1 MAETKKKRTTK
12 SKSKNT
18 GTSAKKTTSGS
29 GSAKKSKRSTAAKK
43 TQGKAAKQKDI
54 SLPQRRPSRRSN
66 DGYSPAAEAGILILF
81 AVCVLLFLANFGIIG
96 AVGNAVA
103 ALLFGIFGSTAYIF
117 PFALFFTVVLLVAN
131 HSNSESVIK
140 AVMIWLSFL
149 IAAMFFAMAWCGDF
163 ETRKQS
169 FGGDP
174 YYRYGLEYRRGGGL
188 IPGHIYSFMSE
199 ALGQFGTII
208 IMITVLIICI
218 GVLTGRSILKLIRES
233 SREAAESIVDNIE
246 IRQEEARRS
255 RRRRRR
261 DEGVYYGRPQPT
273 GNAISRLK
281 LEPERYDS
289 DEMKE
294 LTAGEASG
302 LDKMEQRLEQRIMND
317 PGMMAMQPGPAPEPY
332 ADPVPEPEPAPE
344 PYAYTEPEPEPY
356 QEPAYTEPEPEPD
369 PWPFPA
375 PPHTGHWPWPY
386 PAAHMESEP
395 EPEPYQEPASYNEP
409 ESESYQEPAA
419 YNEPEPEAYQEPASY
434 NEPEP
439 EAYQELSAYND
450 PEPEAYQEPSTY
462 NEPEPEAYQEPAAYN
477 DPEPEAYQG
486 PAAYNEPE
494 PEAYQEPVSY
504 DEPEPESYTGPEH
517 VRKTEQVHERHSEA
531 ASSVRNPVKRKVAS
545 SAIPDGVVIQ
555 DEEVLDYVLPP
566 VNLLKMGPRITSS
579 AKKEQMEISKKL
591 KDTLASFGVNVTMTD
606 VSQGPTVTRY
616 EMLPEPGV
624 KVSKIVSLT
633 DDIKLALAAESI
645 RIEAPIPGKSAIG
658 IEVPNAEN
666 TPVMLRDL
674 IESEEFKSA
683 KSKIS
688 FAVGKDIGGKPV
700 IFDIAKMPHVL
711 IAGATGAGKSVCIN
725 TIIMS
730 ILYKASPKDVKLMMI
745 DPKIVELSIYNGIP
759 HLMTPVVT
767 DPQKAAGALNWSVVE
782 MDRRYGEFAEHAVRD
797 LKGYNAWAAREG
809 LPPLPQIVIIV
820 DELADLMMTAKS
832 DVETA
837 IVRLAQKA
845 RAAGMHLIIATQRP
859 SVDVITGLIKANM
872 PSRVAFTVTSGTDSR
887 TILDM
892 VGAEKLLGKGDML
905 FYPVGAPKPSRVQ
918 GAFVSDEEVEAV
930 AEYIRAQKKDDDNA
944 QDITEAINA
953 AAATGG
959 GSKGSSRGSS
969 QSSSAAGDDGDEIFM
984 QAAEFAVNLDKETV
998 SIGLLQRKFRLG
1010 FNRAAR
1016 IMDQLSEEGIV
1027 GDEMG
1032 TKGRRIIMTPEQFE
1046 VYKEEHV

>member
-1 MAETKKKRTTK
+1 MAETNKKKTTK
-12 SKSKNT
+12 SNSKKTN
-18 GTSAKKTTSGS
+18 TSAKNKKTNSST
-29 GSAKKSKRSTAAKK
+29 AKKSGKKASSRS
-43 TQGKAAKQKDI
+43 KDI
-54 SLPQRRPSRRSN
+54 SLPERRPRTGGN
-66 DGYSPAAEAGILILF
+66 DGYSPAAEAGILILL

-103 ALLFGIFGSTAYIF
+103 AFLFGLFGSTAYIF

-131 HSNSESVIK
+131 HMSSESVIK
-140 AVMIWLSFL
+140 AVMIWLAYL
-149 IAAMFFAMAWCGDF
+149 IVAMFFEMAWSGDF

-169 FGGDP
+169 FGGDA
-174 YYRYGLEYRRGGGL
+174 YYRYGVEYRRGGGL
-188 IPGHIYSFMSE
+188 IPGHIYAFMSE
-199 ALGQFGTII
+199 ALGQFGTVI

-218 GVLTGRSILKLIRES
+218 GVLTGRSILRLIKES

-246 IRQEEARRS
+246 IRQEEIKRD

-261 DEGVYYGRPQPT
+261 EEGVYYGRPQPV
-273 GNAISRLK
+273 GNEISRLK
-281 LEPERYDS
+281 LEPEEEDS

-294 LTAGEASG
+294 LTASEAED
-302 LDKMEQRLEQRIMND
+302 LDKLEQKLEERIL
-317 PGMMAMQPGPAPEPY
+317 GAKE
-332 ADPVPEPEPAPE
+332 
-344 PYAYTEPEPEPY
+344 YTEPEPQPEPEVMR
-356 QEPAYTEPEPEPD
+356 EPEPEAEPEPEPM
-369 PWPFPA
+369 P
-375 PPHTGHWPWPY
+375 
-386 PAAHMESEP
+386 EP
-395 EPEPYQEPASYNEP
+395 EPEP
-409 ESESYQEPAA
+409 
-419 YNEPEPEAYQEPASY
+419 
-434 NEPEP
+434 
-439 EAYQELSAYND
+439 
-450 PEPEAYQEPSTY
+450 
-462 NEPEPEAYQEPAAYN
+462 
-477 DPEPEAYQG
+477 
-486 PAAYNEPE
+486 
-494 PEAYQEPVSY
+494 
-504 DEPEPESYTGPEH
+504 
-517 VRKTEQVHERHSEA
+517 VREA
-531 ASSVRNPVKRKVAS
+531 APAPVRRAPVKRKVAS
-545 SAIPDGVVIQ
+545 STIPDGMVVN
-555 DEEVLDYVLPP
+555 ENKVSDYVLPP
-566 VNLLKMGPRITSS
+566 VNMLKKGSRSTGS
-579 AKKEQMEISKKL
+579 AKKEQMETAQKL
-591 KDTLASFGVNVTMTD
+591 KDTLKSFGVNVSMTD

-616 EMLPEPGV
+616 EMLPEAGV

-674 IESEEFKSA
+674 IESDEFKNS
-683 KSKIS
+683 KSRIS

-730 ILYKASPKDVKLMMI
+730 ILYKARPDEVKLMMI

-767 DPQKAAGALNWSVVE
+767 DPQKAAGALNWSVIE

-797 LKGYNAWAAREG
+797 LKGYNAWAAKEG
-809 LPPLPQIVIIV
+809 LPPMPQIVIIV

-930 AEYIRAQKKDDDNA
+930 AEFIRAQKKDDDNA
-944 QDITEAINA
+944 GDITEAINA
-953 AAATGG
+953 AAVSGTGS
-959 GSKGSSRGSS
+959 GSKGAS
-969 QSSSAAGDDGDEIFM
+969 QTTAASADDEDEIFM

-1016 IMDQLSEEGIV
+1016 IMDQLSDEGIV
-1027 GDEMG
+1027 GEEMG

-1046 VYKEEHV
+1046 TYKER

>member
-1 MAETKKKRTTK
+1 
-12 SKSKNT
+12 
-18 GTSAKKTTSGS
+18 
-29 GSAKKSKRSTAAKK
+29 
-43 TQGKAAKQKDI
+43 
-54 SLPQRRPSRRSN
+54 
-66 DGYSPAAEAGILILF
+66 
-81 AVCVLLFLANFGIIG
+81 
-96 AVGNAVA
+96 
-103 ALLFGIFGSTAYIF
+103 
-117 PFALFFTVVLLVAN
+117 
-131 HSNSESVIK
+131 
-140 AVMIWLSFL
+140 
-149 IAAMFFAMAWCGDF
+149 
-163 ETRKQS
+163 
-169 FGGDP
+169 
-174 YYRYGLEYRRGGGL
+174 
-188 IPGHIYSFMSE
+188 MSE

-208 IMITVLIICI
+208 IMITILLICI
-218 GVLTGRSILKLIRES
+218 GVLTGRSIIRLIKES

-246 IRQEEARRS
+246 IRQEEVRRE

-261 DEGVYYGRPQPT
+261 DEGIYYGRPQPT

-281 LEPERYDS
+281 LEPEEADS
-289 DEMKE
+289 DEMRE
-294 LTAGEASG
+294 LTATEAEG
-302 LDKMEQRLEQRIMND
+302 LDEMEQKLEQRILGSAGGQT
-317 PGMMAMQPGPAPEPY
+317 PSVKAMDVREPEPY
-332 ADPVPEPEPAPE
+332 KAQESEPFPEPYTEPLSYAGPGPEAYTEPAPE
-344 PYAYTEPEPEPY
+344 PEPEMYTEPEIYTEPEPEMYIEPEPEIYTEPEPEPY
-356 QEPAYTEPEPEPD
+356 TEPEMYTEPEPEPY
-369 PWPFPA
+369 
-375 PPHTGHWPWPY
+375 T
-386 PAAHMESEP
+386 EP
-395 EPEPYQEPASYNEP
+395 EPEPYPLPKPEPVRRSEPASDKKN
-409 ESESYQEPAA
+409 
-419 YNEPEPEAYQEPASY
+419 
-434 NEPEP
+434 
-439 EAYQELSAYND
+439 
-450 PEPEAYQEPSTY
+450 
-462 NEPEPEAYQEPAAYN
+462 
-477 DPEPEAYQG
+477 
-486 PAAYNEPE
+486 
-494 PEAYQEPVSY
+494 
-504 DEPEPESYTGPEH
+504 TG
-517 VRKTEQVHERHSEA
+517 
-531 ASSVRNPVKRKVAS
+531 KRKVAS
-545 SAIPDGVVIQ
+545 STIPDGVVIQ
-555 DEEVLDYVLPP
+555 DDKVDDYVLPP
-566 VNLLKMGPRITSS
+566 VNMLKQGQKSTGNARR
-579 AKKEQMEISKKL
+579 EQMEISKKL

-616 EMLPEPGV
+616 EMLPEAGV

-666 TPVMLRDL
+666 TPVMLREL
-674 IESEEFKSA
+674 IESDEFRSS

-700 IFDIAKMPHVL
+700 VFDIAKMPHVL

-730 ILYKASPKDVKLMMI
+730 ILYKARPDEVKLMMI

-767 DPQKAAGALNWSVVE
+767 DPQKAAGALNWSVIE

-797 LKGYNAWAAREG
+797 LKGYNAWAAKEG
-809 LPPLPQIVIIV
+809 LPPMPQIVIIV

-930 AEYIRAQKKDDDNA
+930 AGFIRAQKKDDDTA
-944 QDITEAINA
+944 GDITDAINA
-953 AAATGG
+953 AASSGG
-959 GSKGSSRGSS
+959 GNSRGSS
-969 QSSSAAGDDGDEIFM
+969 QTSSAPGDDEDAIFM

-1032 TKGRRIIMTPEQFE
+1032 TRGRRIIMTPEQFE
-1046 VYKEEHV
+1046 TYKEEHV